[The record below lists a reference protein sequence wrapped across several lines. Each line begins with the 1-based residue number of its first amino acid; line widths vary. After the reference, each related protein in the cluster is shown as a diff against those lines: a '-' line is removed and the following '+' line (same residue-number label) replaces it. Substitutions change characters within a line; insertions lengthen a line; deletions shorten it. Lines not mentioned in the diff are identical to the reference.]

1 MNKVVINCYEDFEK
15 LLGKEIGSSDYIQ
28 VDQHRINLFADA
40 TLDHQWIHVD
50 EERCKTESPF
60 HQTIAHGYLTLSL
73 VPHLWDQ
80 IIQVNNLER
89 LVNYGMDQ
97 MKFGQPVL
105 SGQSVRLNT
114 FLEAIANLR
123 GAIRMSIRFTID
135 IKERGKN
142 ALEGLCTFV
151 YFFKKNT

>member
-1 MNKVVINCYEDFEK
+1 MSKVVINSYEDFQQ
-15 LLGKEIGSSDYIQ
+15 LLDKEIGVSDYLM
-28 VDQHRINLFADA
+28 VDQQRINLFADA

-73 VPHLWDQ
+73 LPYLWDQ

-89 LVNYGMDQ
+89 LVNYGMDK

-105 SGQSVRLNT
+105 SGQSVRMST
-114 FLEAIANLR
+114 HMEALANLR
-123 GAIRMSIRFTID
+123 GAIRMSIRFNIE
-135 IKERGKN
+135 IKETGKS
-142 ALEGLCTFV
+142 ALEGIATFV
-151 YFFKKNT
+151 YFFKK